1 MKLDSS
7 FILRDVAGEHMLV
20 NSRASTVD
28 MSAVFSLNESAA
40 WLWKRI
46 GDSEFTEPL
55 LVEWL
60 RGEYEVPE
68 DVARADVRDMVALWR
83 QFGMIKA

>member
-28 MSAVFSLNESAA
+28 MSAVFSLNDSAA
-40 WLWKRI
+40 WLWHRI
-46 GDSEFTEPL
+46 GECEFSEPL
-55 LVEWL
+55 LVQWL
-60 RGEYEVPE
+60 CEEYEVPE